1 MPYLAVATGTSLN
14 AHRDTLTH
22 RAYRKTATIALAE
35 AALPGLI
42 ALIEGSCQASPTT
55 HIEPHKHK
63 KYTARVLPN
72 TNKSDAQWERVA
84 VNYAQWLAARDGI
97 VIPKSKL
104 RVEWSGVYNE
114 FKKRKQPYRNGRRAT
129 YERRIQAVTW
139 GYKKPIYSERK
150 AGRQGAWIDEWVIE
164 LRIELPHWD
173 FVPAPPTEELLS

>member
-14 AHRDTLTH
+14 SNHDTLTH
-22 RAYRKTATIALAE
+22 RAYRKAATIALAE

-42 ALIEGSCQASPTT
+42 AHIEGRCQTSPATS
-55 HIEPHKHK
+55 IEPHKDK
-63 KYTARVLPN
+63 KVRRCVPN
-72 TNKSDAQWERVA
+72 TNKSDDQWEHVA
-84 VNYAQWLAARDGI
+84 VNYARWLAARDGI
-97 VIPKSKL
+97 AVPNREL

-114 FKKRKQPYRNGRRAT
+114 FKKRKQPYRNGLSAT